1 MRGLIKRVSRSSL
14 GLRIW
19 TADRLKHKKKSRS
32 PAPEIGFLEGSGMA
46 SKSSTVKI
54 GPAIDAAL
62 YKEFVQVAKQHGQSQ
77 RYLLE
82 KAIEHYIRNVVPSRQ
97 MVRPEVMEAYQRSNE
112 KFGNSTRSWPNRWP
126 SAFTLRSR
134 KFWAFIVNKSRST
147 AATQG

>member
-1 MRGLIKRVSRSSL
+1 
-14 GLRIW
+14 
-19 TADRLKHKKKSRS
+19 
-32 PAPEIGFLEGSGMA
+32 MA

-112 KFGNSTRSWPNRWP
+112 KFGNSTRSWPNRWL